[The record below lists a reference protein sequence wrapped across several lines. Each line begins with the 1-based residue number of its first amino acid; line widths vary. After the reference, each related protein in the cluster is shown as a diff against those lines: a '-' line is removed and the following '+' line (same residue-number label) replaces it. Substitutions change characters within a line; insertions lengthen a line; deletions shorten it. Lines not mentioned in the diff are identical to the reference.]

1 MAEEMQQQAIQTTT
15 EAMAAHTVEKD
26 VRNSPTCLSCSTTHA
41 NSPLSFCS
49 STPTPLSTLVSRFVV
64 STSKPT
70 LRIILQ
76 PSSRS
81 SLLPFPFTR
90 ADRGLHQKRFRQE
103 IWSDMARRSWEI
115 IWFVLYSRNKSFLV
129 LVYGEY
135 RHRELL
141 VYSE

>member
-49 STPTPLSTLVSRFVV
+49 STPTPLSTLVPRFVV

-76 PSSRS
+76 PSSLS
-81 SLLPFPFTR
+81 SLLPFPSIRTNRSRLTSKEISTR
-90 ADRGLHQKRFRQE
+90 
-103 IWSDMARRSWEI
+103 DMVRHGTSWLGNRSVR
-115 IWFVLYSRNKSFLV
+115 FVLTKQIISCIGIWGISL
-129 LVYGEY
+129 
-135 RHRELL
+135 
-141 VYSE
+141 S

>member
-26 VRNSPTCLSCSTTHA
+26 VCYSPTCLSCSTTHA

-49 STPTPLSTLVSRFVV
+49 STLTPLSTLVPCFVV

-76 PSSRS
+76 PSSLS

-90 ADRGLHQKRFRQE
+90 TDRGLYQKRFRQE

-115 IWFVLYSRNKSFLV
+115 VWFVLYTRNESLLV

-135 RHRELL
+135 RYCELFL
-141 VYSE
+141 YS